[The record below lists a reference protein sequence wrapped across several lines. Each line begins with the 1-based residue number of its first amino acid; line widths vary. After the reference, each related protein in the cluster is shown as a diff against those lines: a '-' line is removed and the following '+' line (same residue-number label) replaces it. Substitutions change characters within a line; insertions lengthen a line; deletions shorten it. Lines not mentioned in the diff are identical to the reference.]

1 MIFDPEYVLTDTD
14 ACRFGAWK
22 EMARE
27 QGIFYDEA
35 LDEQLRGLDRN
46 TRLQTILSR
55 AHRNYS
61 AAERMAL
68 LTRQWDLQD
77 ELTQRLGEEALR
89 PGAKELV
96 QSLKKEG
103 IRLGAVM
110 SDGLPGCVLGFLS
123 IRSRFDVISRRE
135 DLLSQLSDVQ
145 LRLSAGPGEC
155 LLVTAFPDAA
165 KAARSLGMQA
175 LLCGKND
182 DHAILLQQILAI
194 APDFEDQ
201 KNFDGGN
208 YAG

>member
-1 MIFDPEYVLTDTD
+1 MVVIFDPEYVLTDTD

-110 SDGLPGCVLGFLS
+110 SDGLPGRVLGFLS

-175 LLCGKND
+175 LLC
-182 DHAILLQQILAI
+182 
-194 APDFEDQ
+194 
-201 KNFDGGN
+201 
-208 YAG
+208 

>member
-110 SDGLPGCVLGFLS
+110 SDGLPGRVLGFLS

>member
-110 SDGLPGCVLGFLS
+110 SDGLPGRVLGFLS

-182 DHAILLQQILAI
+182 DRAILLQQILAI
-194 APDFEDQ
+194 SPDFEDQ
-201 KNFDGGN
+201 KIFDGGN